1 MYQCSINTYT
11 RKNNCSFSHC
21 NQLHHENFILKND
34 LSSGIIFT
42 FMKYKSSCKL
52 ILILILMHNMP
63 YEFVLYTSIY
73 VYCILHLQCLY
84 FHMRNICFLMINNNN
99 YYAK

>member
-1 MYQCSINTYT
+1 MYSCSINICT
-11 RKNNCSFSHC
+11 RKNNNCWFSHC
-21 NQLHHENFILKND
+21 NQLCHQHFILKND

-42 FMKYKSSCKL
+42 VMKYKSSCKL

-73 VYCILHLQCLY
+73 LYCILHLQCLY
-84 FHMRNICFLMINNNN
+84 FQMVNSNNN
-99 YYAK
+99 YAK